1 MIDTKQSGFSNIATV
16 VLAAAFTLFVYIS
29 KWNDLRSNNKFKAS
43 ESLGLLCR
51 LLNTSLICSHQPAWI
66 KTWTRFFS
74 APSSTDPG
82 THGSIESMKAN
93 MRASWQAST
102 ASHEKLSQ
110 RQNRYD
116 FSFNSPFKIK
126 HAKRINI
133 LVVLQ
138 YKLNKE
144 LSKISSIFWWY
155 SYFIVFN

>member
-1 MIDTKQSGFSNIATV
+1 M
-16 VLAAAFTLFVYIS
+16 
-29 KWNDLRSNNKFKAS
+29 
-43 ESLGLLCR
+43 
-51 LLNTSLICSHQPAWI
+51 
-66 KTWTRFFS
+66 WTRFFS

-82 THGSIESMKAN
+82 KHGSIESMKAN
-93 MRASWQAST
+93 MKASWQAST
-102 ASHEKLSQ
+102 ASYEKLSQ
-110 RQNRYD
+110 RQNRYN

-155 SYFIVFN
+155 SYFIVFNKNKFTLRITNILQFRSYILLALYFILSFILNCLGLQTY